1 MASNRDSD
9 IIHVKIDVLIDRFA
23 LLDSTRDDILFFQPD
38 GTSISTLKID
48 LPSGNWQA
56 AFWYNDLVYVLEDF
70 FNRVRV
76 FDIYGTEQTSRKI
89 ELGFGSWV
97 GGVELG
103 GKLWLIDD
111 NRSELRA
118 FNPDD
123 GTEFTSDAF
132 DVGSA
137 NGAYAYN
144 GNIYVIDNVGREVAV
159 WSPAGVEQ
167 TALGFNLDLGLWEGG
182 LEFEGHSYLI
192 DNFDLRAFDASGTE
206 QESRNF
212 DLPNNGFRGAFRLSS
227 TAIAAKWSTIPDQDF
242 HTSTAVDLD
251 LTDYL
256 SGDPDFTFTVT
267 GLPSGL
273 TLSAEGV
280 LSGTPT
286 TAGAFTVNIT
296 VSNNGGSESTS
307 FAVDVSDV
315 VAPVVRFYLV
325 DNTLPDRLR
334 VFAPDGTENTTLRIS
349 LGTGDWA
356 GGFEYNGNF
365 YLTNNITGHLR
376 VFAPDGTENTTL
388 RIDLETR
395 SWLGGFEYN
404 GNFYLVDTATD
415 RLRVF
420 APDGTENTTLR
431 IDLETRFWQGGFEYN
446 GNFYLVDDTN
456 NRLRVFAPDG
466 TENTTLRISLGT
478 GDWSGG
484 FEYNGNFYL
493 VDDDAPDRLR
503 VFAPDGTENTTLRI
517 DLETRSWQGG
527 FMYESDA

>member
-111 NRSELRA
+111 NNSHLRA
-118 FNPDD
+118 FDPDD
-123 GTEFTSDAF
+123 GAEFTSDAF
-132 DVGSA
+132 DVGRA

-144 GNIYVIDNVGREVAV
+144 GNIYVIDSIGREVEV

-167 TALGFNLDLGLWEGG
+167 TALGFNLGGGSWEGG

-192 DNFDLRAFDASGTE
+192 DGFDLRAFDASGTE

-256 SGDPDFTFTVT
+256 SGDPGFTFTVT

-296 VSNNGGSESTS
+296 ASNNGGSESTS
-307 FAVDVSDV
+307 FAITVVST
-315 VAPVVRFYLV
+315 VVRFYLV
-325 DNTLPDRLR
+325 DNNTDRLR
-334 VFAPDGTENTTLRIS
+334 VFAPDGTENTTLRIDLGTGAWSGGFEYNGNFYLVDNTTTSRLRVFAPDGTENTTLRIDLGTGAWSGGFEYNGNFYLVDNTPNRLHVFAPDGTENTTLRIS
-349 LGTGDWA
+349 LGTGDW
-356 GGFEYNGNF
+356 
-365 YLTNNITGHLR
+365 
-376 VFAPDGTENTTL
+376 
-388 RIDLETR
+388 
-395 SWLGGFEYN
+395 LGGFEYN
-404 GNFYLVDTATD
+404 GNFYLVDNNTD

-420 APDGTENTTLR
+420 APAGTENTTLR
-431 IDLETRFWQGGFEYN
+431 IDL
-446 GNFYLVDDTN
+446 
-456 NRLRVFAPDG
+456 
-466 TENTTLRISLGT
+466 GT
-478 GDWSGG
+478 GAWSGG

-493 VDDDAPDRLR
+493 VDTTPDRLR
-503 VFAPDGTENTTLRI
+503 VFAPAGTENTTLRI
-517 DLETRSWQGG
+517 DLGTGAWEGG

>member
-76 FDIYGTEQTSRKI
+76 FDIYGTEQTLRKI
-89 ELGFGSWV
+89 ELGFGGWV
-97 GGVELG
+97 GGVELD

-111 NRSELRA
+111 NRSEIRA

-123 GTEFTSDAF
+123 RTEFTSDAF
-132 DVGSA
+132 DVGRA

-144 GNIYVIDNVGREVAV
+144 GNIYVIDSIGREVEV

-167 TALGFNLDLGLWEGG
+167 TALGFNLGVGSWQGG

-192 DNFDLRAFDASGTE
+192 DGFDLRAFDASGTE

-212 DLPNNGFRGAFRLSS
+212 GLPNNGFRGAFRFSS

-242 HTSTAVDLD
+242 NTSRAVDLD

-307 FAVDVSDV
+307 FTVDVSDV

-325 DNTLPDRLR
+325 DTTPYRLR
-334 VFAPDGTENTTLRIS
+334 VFAPS
-349 LGTGDWA
+349 
-356 GGFEYNGNF
+356 
-365 YLTNNITGHLR
+365 
-376 VFAPDGTENTTL
+376 GTENTTL
-388 RIDLETR
+388 RIDLG
-395 SWLGGFEYN
+395 SGAWQGGFEYN
-404 GNFYLVDTATD
+404 GRFYLVDNSSD

-431 IDLETRFWQGGFEYN
+431 IDLGAG
-446 GNFYLVDDTN
+446 
-456 NRLRVFAPDG
+456 A
-466 TENTTLRISLGT
+466 
-478 GDWSGG
+478 WSGG
-484 FEYNGNFYL
+484 FEYNGRFYL
-493 VDDDAPDRLR
+493 VDNSSDRLR

-517 DLETRSWQGG
+517 DLGTGAWSGGFEYNGNFYLVDRTPNRLRVFAPGGTENTTLRIDLGAGAWRGGFEYNGNFYLVDDSTDRLRVFAPGGTENTTLRIDLGTGIWTGG

>member
-76 FDIYGTEQTSRKI
+76 FDIYGTEQTLRKI
-89 ELGFGSWV
+89 ELGLGSWV
-97 GGVELG
+97 GGVELD

-111 NRSELRA
+111 SNSELRA

-132 DVGSA
+132 DVGRA

-144 GNIYVIDNVGREVAV
+144 GNIYVIDNIGREVEV

-167 TALGFNLDLGLWEGG
+167 TALGFNLDLGLWQGG

-192 DNFDLRAFDASGTE
+192 DNYDLRAFDASGTE

-307 FAVDVSDV
+307 FTVDVSDV

-325 DNTLPDRLR
+325 DDTPNRLRVFAPDGTENTTLRISLGTGSWAGGFEYNGNFYLFDVAADRLR

-349 LGTGDWA
+349 LGTGLW
-356 GGFEYNGNF
+356 
-365 YLTNNITGHLR
+365 T
-376 VFAPDGTENTTL
+376 
-388 RIDLETR
+388 
-395 SWLGGFEYN
+395 
-404 GNFYLVDTATD
+404 
-415 RLRVF
+415 
-420 APDGTENTTLR
+420 
-431 IDLETRFWQGGFEYN
+431 GGFEYN
-446 GNFYLVDDTN
+446 GNFYLVDDTP

-478 GDWSGG
+478 GSWAGG

-493 VDDDAPDRLR
+493 VDTSIPDRLRVFAPGGTENTTLRISLGTGAWLGGFEYNGNFYLVDNTPNRLR

-517 DLETRSWQGG
+517 DLGTGAWEGG

>member
-89 ELGFGSWV
+89 ELGSGSWS

-132 DVGSA
+132 DVGRA

-144 GNIYVIDNVGREVAV
+144 GNIYVIDGLEREVEV

-167 TALGFNLDLGLWEGG
+167 TALGFNLGVGAWWGG

-192 DNFDLRAFDASGTE
+192 DNFDLRAFNASGTE

-212 DLPNNGFRGAFRLSS
+212 GLPNNGFRGAFRLSS

-242 HTSTAVDLD
+242 NTSTAVDLD

-256 SGDPDFTFTVT
+256 SSGDPDFTFTAT

-286 TAGAFTVNIT
+286 TVGAFTVNIT
-296 VSNNGGSESTS
+296 VSNDGGSESTS
-307 FAVDVSDV
+307 FDVDVSPIV
-315 VAPVVRFYLV
+315 WSTIPNQSVSY
-325 DNTLPDRLR
+325 N
-334 VFAPDGTENTTLRIS
+334 GSIS
-349 LGTGDWA
+349 LDLNDFVTGEDVTITASGLPSGITLSNA
-356 GGFEYNGNF
+356 GVLSGSS
-365 YLTNNITGHLR
+365 LTNS
-376 VFAPDGTENTTL
+376 GTSTVT
-388 RIDLETR
+388 
-395 SWLGGFEYN
+395 
-404 GNFYLVDTATD
+404 VTATND
-415 RLRVF
+415 AGSVSVTFTITIAAQLPQVI
-420 APDGTENTTLR
+420 AGSLTLSTTTFTASLSYA
-431 IDLETRFWQGGFEYN
+431 GYNFELHFDNSYPSGSN
-446 GNFYLVDDTN
+446 LLITN
-456 NRLRVFAPDG
+456 
-466 TENTTLRISLGT
+466 ISRP
-478 GDWSGG
+478 SGG
-484 FEYNGNFYL
+484 YDHSYSGSIGSIYGN
-493 VDDDAPDRLR
+493 VSNANSPQGWR
-503 VFAPDGTENTTLRI
+503 VSYSFTYQGTSHSGSTTFNVYFNY
-517 DLETRSWQGG
+517 DPP
-527 FMYESDA
+527 

>member
-111 NRSELRA
+111 SDSELRA

-132 DVGSA
+132 DVGRA

-144 GNIYVIDNVGREVAV
+144 GNIYVIDNIGREVEV

-167 TALGFNLDLGLWEGG
+167 TALGFNLGVGAWWGG

-212 DLPNNGFRGAFRLSS
+212 DLPNNGFRGAFRFSS

-242 HTSTAVDLD
+242 NTSRAVDLD

-296 VSNNGGSESTS
+296 ASNNGGSESTS

-315 VAPVVRFYLV
+315 VAPVWSTIPNQSVSYNGSISFDLNDYVTGEDVTITASGLPSGITLSNAGVLSGSSLTNSGTSTVTVTATNDAGSVSTTFTIVISVISYPTFYV
-325 DNTLPDRLR
+325 DTSSS
-334 VFAPDGTENTTLRIS
+334 VGVGTTGLRIP
-349 LGTGDWA
+349 LVQGQNP
-356 GGFEYNGNF
+356 EYR
-365 YLTNNITGHLR
+365 IT
-376 VFAPDGTENTTL
+376 F
-388 RIDLETR
+388 
-395 SWLGGFEYN
+395 
-404 GNFYLVDTATD
+404 VDTRFSSPSAGDNGSGVDIAYLSAEVT
-415 RLRVF
+415 F
-420 APDGTENTTLR
+420 SAPASG
-431 IDLETRFWQGGFEYN
+431 RFIFSAW
-446 GNFYLVDDTN
+446 DDN
-456 NRLRVFAPDG
+456 NSASSYTYTVTA
-466 TENTTLRISLGT
+466 S
-478 GDWSGG
+478 
-484 FEYNGNFYL
+484 
-493 VDDDAPDRLR
+493 
-503 VFAPDGTENTTLRI
+503 
-517 DLETRSWQGG
+517 
-527 FMYESDA
+527 